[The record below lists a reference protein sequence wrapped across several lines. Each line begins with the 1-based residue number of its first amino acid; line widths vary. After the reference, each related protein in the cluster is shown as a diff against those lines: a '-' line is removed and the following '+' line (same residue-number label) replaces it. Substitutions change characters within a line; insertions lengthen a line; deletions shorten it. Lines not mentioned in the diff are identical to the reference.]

1 MHRIL
6 SLVCAAALLASCKQ
20 DAALPQPRIS
30 GAPDSV
36 LAAGSLLTL
45 SADRDV
51 AWLVPDSLRIRS
63 SSRELQVRLP
73 AGRLAVEALLLA
85 DSSRRDTAHLL
96 ASPRAALLNRLR
108 AGGLILYFRHAYA
121 QQGVDRTDFPAGWHW
136 SCSPDTARQ
145 LSPEG
150 LAQLPAMAEAFRL
163 LELPLEDTVWCS
175 EFCRVRRSAEGW
187 FPGAELQIVPALT
200 YLVYDEPGRQARIEA
215 FIASRRPGA
224 RNSLIVAHAWGE
236 GTVWPELKQ
245 AACAVFRPGSS
256 PEFLGILT
264 DSEFRVFK

>member
-1 MHRIL
+1 MRWTCLLLLL
-6 SLVCAAALLASCKQ
+6 SALLASCKPE
-20 DAALPQPRIS
+20 AALPLPRIS
-30 GAPDSV
+30 GQPDSV
-36 LAAGSLLTL
+36 LAAGSIVTL
-45 SADRDV
+45 YADRDV
-51 AWLVPDSLRIRS
+51 AWRAPDSLRLAS
-63 SSRELQVRLP
+63 SSRELQLRLP
-73 AGRLAVEALLLA
+73 AGRVAAEALLLA
-85 DSSRRDTAHLL
+85 DTARRDTVHLL
-96 ASPRAALLNRLR
+96 GSPRAALFNQIR

-121 QQGVDRTDFPAGWHW
+121 QQGVDRTDFPAGWHR

-150 LAQLPAMAEAFRL
+150 LEQLAAMGEAFRL

-187 FPGAELQIVPALT
+187 FPGAARQTVPALT

-215 FIASRRPGA
+215 FLASRRPGA
-224 RNSLIVAHAWGE
+224 RNSLVVAHSWGE